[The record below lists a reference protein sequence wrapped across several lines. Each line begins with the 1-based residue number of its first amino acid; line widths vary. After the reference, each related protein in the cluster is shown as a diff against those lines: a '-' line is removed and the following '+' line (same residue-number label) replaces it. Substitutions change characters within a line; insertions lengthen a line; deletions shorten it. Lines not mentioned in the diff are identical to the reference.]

1 MTLRQHIDNFLN
13 KYLPHP
19 PAVVKIA
26 PLTKKQIDHMP
37 AEVYRFKLLTEP
49 GFKRKVEAALAE
61 SRVRYYGSD
70 AQTVLEMVVD
80 PKTTVR
86 GFGRG

>member
-1 MTLRQHIDNFLN
+1 MTLRQHIDKFLN
-13 KYLPHP
+13 KYLPHQ
-19 PAVVKIA
+19 PAVVKVVT
-26 PLTKKQIDHMP
+26 LTKKQIDHMP
-37 AEVYRFKLLTEP
+37 AEVYRFKLMTEP
-49 GFKRKVEAALAE
+49 GFKRQVEAALAE
-61 SRVRYYGSD
+61 SKVKYYSSD